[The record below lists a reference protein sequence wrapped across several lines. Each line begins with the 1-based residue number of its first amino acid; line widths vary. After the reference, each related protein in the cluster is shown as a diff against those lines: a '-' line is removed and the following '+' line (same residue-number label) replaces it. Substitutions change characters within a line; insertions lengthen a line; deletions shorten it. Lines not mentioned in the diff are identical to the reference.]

1 MEYKYY
7 WEDFKVG
14 DRRAI
19 GEIEVSAKMI
29 KEFAIKYDPQPF
41 HIDEEKA
48 KDTVFGGLIASGWH
62 TCSLVMK
69 IMCDSYLL
77 ESSSLGSPGVE
88 KIKWIRPV
96 TSNDKIKCYRNIL
109 NSRISKSNNKIG
121 IVKFLFETFN
131 QKDEIVMTFESFGMF
146 GRRDLQ

>member
-14 DRRAI
+14 DRMAI

-88 KIKWIRPV
+88 
-96 TSNDKIKCYRNIL
+96 
-109 NSRISKSNNKIG
+109 
-121 IVKFLFETFN
+121 
-131 QKDEIVMTFESFGMF
+131 
-146 GRRDLQ
+146 